1 MEERRP
7 AVGLPF
13 PCLPGGNEAEVS
25 LSKAEL
31 EVSRLLNE
39 SPGKKRALSDLHL
52 KRGFETQ
59 QQRSGL
65 MGGHF
70 K

>member
-13 PCLPGGNEAEVS
+13 PYLPGGKEAEGS

-31 EVSRLLNE
+31 EASRLLNE
-39 SPGKKRALSDLHL
+39 GPGEKRALSGLHL
-52 KRGFETQ
+52 KRGFET
-59 QQRSGL
+59 
-65 MGGHF
+65 
-70 K
+70 